1 MYIGDY
7 IMGQTSI
14 NIRMDEELKK
24 QFDSF
29 CDDVGMTMTTAICI
43 FAKTVVREQKIP
55 FEIRNYMPNKDTIR
69 AMENVINGVEMSKE
83 FNSVKELMEDLNED
97 D

>member
-1 MYIGDY
+1 MYIGGN

-69 AMENVINGVEMSKE
+69 AMENVINGVELSKE
-83 FNSVKELMEDLNED
+83 FNSVKELMEDLNEYD
-97 D
+97 

>member
-1 MYIGDY
+1 
-7 IMGQTSI
+7 MGQTSI

-69 AMENVINGVEMSKE
+69 AMENVINGGELSKE
-83 FNSVKELMEDLNED
+83 FYSVYELMEDLNED

>member
-1 MYIGDY
+1 MYIGGN

-69 AMENVINGVEMSKE
+69 AMENVINGVELSKE